1 MDRSAPGSGP
11 GQLRGQ
17 VAESS
22 GHQSSTCYHSGSELF
37 WELSW
42 EVFWEL
48 SGSCLGADW
57 ELSGG
62 WTVVE
67 GKRHKDEGILE
78 QFDVSLE
85 EAQNLVMT
93 ARIELGWVDPEDL
106 KNNTVEVTE
115 DNNLDE

>member
-1 MDRSAPGSGP
+1 M
-11 GQLRGQ
+11 L
-17 VAESS
+17 VALANDDIKTLEDFA
-22 GHQSSTCYHSGSELF
+22 TC
-37 WELSW
+37 
-42 EVFWEL
+42 
-48 SGSCLGADW
+48 ADW

-62 WTVVE
+62 WTIVE

-106 KNNTVEVTE
+106 KKDPIEE
-115 DNNLDE
+115 DIDKNLEA

>member
-1 MDRSAPGSGP
+1 MLVSLANDDIKTLEDFA
-11 GQLRGQ
+11 
-17 VAESS
+17 
-22 GHQSSTCYHSGSELF
+22 TC
-37 WELSW
+37 
-42 EVFWEL
+42 
-48 SGSCLGADW
+48 ADW

-62 WTVVE
+62 WTIVE

-106 KNNTVEVTE
+106 KKDSIEEDIDNGLEV
-115 DNNLDE
+115 